1 MDHVPQDHQIPA
13 DAPTHPATLGSG
25 VQLPMINAE
34 PGTGPSPELVT
45 SLVAH
50 RARDGEVSTLEEN
63 YEDPRPSVPH
73 EVTDENIAAGRRSGH
88 YEALCGYR
96 GDG

>member
-1 MDHVPQDHQIPA
+1 
-13 DAPTHPATLGSG
+13 
-25 VQLPMINAE
+25 MINAE

-73 EVTDENIAAGRRSGH
+73 HD
-88 YEALCGYR
+88 CGWPSVEQNR
-96 GDG
+96 V